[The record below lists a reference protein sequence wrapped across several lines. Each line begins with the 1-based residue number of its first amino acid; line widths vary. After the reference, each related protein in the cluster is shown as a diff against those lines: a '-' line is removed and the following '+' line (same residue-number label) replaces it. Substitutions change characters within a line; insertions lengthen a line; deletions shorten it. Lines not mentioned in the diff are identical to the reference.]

1 MKEEQKQP
9 EYMSPTAAAKIL
21 GICPRLVSQLCH
33 NGEIEYARVRTA
45 RLVTLAELRRW
56 LRSRTEARRTV
67 AEAEEIANKIQF
79 QTRSDH
85 SEGGR

>member
-1 MKEEQKQP
+1 MKEEQQQP

-33 NGEIEYARVRTA
+33 SGEIEYARVRTA

-56 LRSRTEARRTV
+56 LRSKTEGRRRI
-67 AEAEEIANKIQF
+67 AEAEEIAHKIQF

-85 SEGGR
+85 SEGSR

>member
-1 MKEEQKQP
+1 MKEEQQQP

-33 NGEIEYARVRTA
+33 NGEIEYARVRSA

-56 LRSRTEARRTV
+56 LRSRTEARRV
-67 AEAEEIANKIQF
+67 IAEAEEIASKIEF
-79 QTRSDH
+79 QKNPNR